1 MIRSVLLGGLAALS
15 VATPALAQDAV
26 PATESVPAETLAAEV
41 PPADA
46 AVVAPVETA
55 PVEATATE
63 AAPMEAAP
71 EAPAAETVASD
82 EASANP
88 PVEESRSGR
97 NGANDTIGDRW
108 YVAPMFTYV
117 WGDKDRPTDDGYGAT
132 LALGKKLGSALAIE
146 LNGYYNRFSN
156 NVQGNGSAALYGG
169 GLSLLVSPF
178 SGLRDL
184 YAIGSVQYGRTDDL
198 PGSLKNY
205 DSVVYGAGLG
215 YLYKLTDAGTALRTE
230 VLYRWD
236 THDDGDAGYKD
247 FGDIVGNIG
256 LMIPF
261 GGVPQPEVTASNTEP
276 AAVVPVAAEGDE
288 DGDGVVDRLDR
299 CPGTAPGTTV
309 DENGC
314 PLPAP
319 VAPPPS
325 CKTPAPGEAIT
336 LEGCAAGDTIVLQGV
351 TFEFNQARLTA
362 NAKTILDGVADALTA
377 RAEIRVEVGGHTDS
391 RGSDSYNQ
399 KLSEN
404 RAQSVMQYLIGKGI
418 DAGRMS
424 AKGYGESHPV
434 ADNETDDG
442 RELNR
447 RVELKIVE

>member
-1 MIRSVLLGGLAALS
+1 MIRSVLFGGLAALS
-15 VATPALAQDAV
+15 VAAPALAQDTAPV
-26 PATESVPAETLAAEV
+26 AEPAPAEALAAEAA
-41 PPADA
+41 PADTA
-46 AVVAPVETA
+46 AAAPVEAAPVETTPSETA
-55 PVEATATE
+55 SVEP
-63 AAPMEAAP
+63 AA
-71 EAPAAETVASD
+71 EAPAT
-82 EASANP
+82 P

-108 YVAPMFTYV
+108 YVAPLFTYV
-117 WGDKDRPTDDGYGAT
+117 WGDKDRPTDDGYGGT
-132 LALGKKLGSALAIE
+132 LAFGKKLGPALAIE

-169 GLSLLVSPF
+169 GLSLLLSPF

-184 YAIGSVQYGRTDDL
+184 YAIGSVQYGRTEDL
-198 PGSLKNY
+198 PGSFKDY

-261 GGVPQPEVTASNTEP
+261 GGVPQPEITASNTEP

-309 DENGC
+309 DETGC

-319 VAPPPS
+319 VAPPPA
-325 CKTPAPGEAIT
+325 CKAPAPGEAIT

-377 RAEIRVEVGGHTDS
+377 RADIRVEVGGHTDS

-399 KLSEN
+399 KLSES

-424 AKGYGESHPV
+424 AKGYGEANPV

>member
-1 MIRSVLLGGLAALS
+1 MIRSVLLGSVLLGGLTALS
-15 VATPALAQDAV
+15 IAAPALAQDDAV
-26 PATESVPAETLAAEV
+26 
-41 PPADA
+41 
-46 AVVAPVETA
+46 
-55 PVEATATE
+55 
-63 AAPMEAAP
+63 
-71 EAPAAETVASD
+71 
-82 EASANP
+82 ANP
-88 PVEESRSGR
+88 PVEASRSGSG
-97 NGANDTIGDRW
+97 GASDTMGSSW
-108 YVAPMFTYV
+108 YIAPMFTYTWV
-117 WGDKDRPTDDGYGAT
+117 DKDRPTDDGYGGT
-132 LALGKKLGSALAIE
+132 LAFGKKLGSAFAIE
-146 LNGYYNRFSN
+146 LNGYYNRLSN
-156 NVQGNGSAALYGG
+156 NAPSNGSAAIYGG

-184 YAIGSVQYGRTDDL
+184 YAIGTAQYGRTEDL
-198 PGSLKNY
+198 PGSPKDY
-205 DSVVYGAGLG
+205 DSVLYSAGLG
-215 YLYKLTDAGTALRTE
+215 YLYKLTDGGTALRTE

-236 THDDGDAGYKD
+236 THDQDDAGYKD
-247 FGDIVGNIG
+247 FGDVVANLGV
-256 LMIPF
+256 MIPF
-261 GGVPQPEVTASNTEP
+261 GGTAKPEVSASNTEP
-276 AAVVPVAAEGDE
+276 PAVVPVAAEGDE

-299 CPGTAPGTTV
+299 CPGTPPGTSV
-309 DENGC
+309 DESGC

-325 CKTPAPGEAIT
+325 CKTPAAGEAIT

-351 TFEFNQARLTA
+351 TFEFNEARLTA

-377 RAEIRVEVGGHTDS
+377 RSDIRVEVGGHTDS

-399 KLSEN
+399 NLSEK

-424 AKGYGESHPV
+424 AKGYGESNPV